1 MKKLLFFLLFGI
13 VCAFSGNITIDFT
26 RIDPLVS
33 AVFKGVEE
41 AFSVNEKGLNALESG
56 DFEEAEECFLRA
68 ADMLPIYS
76 DAKNNLGVLYYRTQ
90 RVEEAQKVWKQVVQ
104 KDPEYATAWY
114 NLGLFTVNSGDF
126 AKAEEYFL
134 RAAKEQ
140 PDFWKAKIQIAR
152 INLISNKK
160 NEAKKLAAAAYA
172 KAPNV
177 EEIWSLYS
185 YILAQTADE
194 AKAIKI
200 LEKKVPSA
208 TAVKM
213 LGEIYAVI
221 GDYAKA
227 KTYLE
232 SLKMNYSPSRDY
244 YESLAAVYNEL
255 GMYKNTEELFTLAD
269 NMGDNISLS
278 FWISYAWA
286 LHEQKQKEKAIS
298 ILTQKS
304 MQNPNDRD
312 LKAKLIYILINDK
325 KFNAAKSTLYEMEKV
340 DDKNFSIQY
349 LKGFTA
355 LNASQFEESKK
366 SLEAAL
372 KISPNDNA
380 AKGLLAFVLVNL
392 GDTKTA
398 EKLWR
403 ENVKSDTLNNQS
415 LINLAVLFE
424 KKGLRD
430 SALIYYKKALKIAE
444 NAGVR
449 VSVGNVFL
457 EKKQYDSAMVNYTFA
472 HDSSDWR
479 TKAFAGE
486 YFAALGLKNTDLAD
500 KIVGFMS
507 MSDTGDYVIRVFSD
521 YAYRKGDF
529 EESQKLLKSISSPIA
544 EDYLR
549 FGWIYLALK
558 STINAEIAA
567 DSAKHFKADESEIS
581 KLRQQIAFA
590 KGDYGS
596 ALSFKDNS
604 PTGIYNRV
612 IILYRN
618 KDYSQALNLS
628 VIAADL
634 FSSEEKTEMVR
645 IAANSA
651 AAIKN
656 WSAALRWYSLLEKL
670 DSTPQNKLNAAIA
683 AYNENN
689 ITLTKE
695 FYLSAKQQDPS
706 ISNKDIEARLQD
718 EKRPKEPQKTTTV
731 IFSSADSLYNIAL
744 NFHLSGEMENAVKMY
759 EKLLESDKNYYRAW
773 NNLGAIYGE
782 HGEIEKA
789 IKAYENAVGRRADI
803 VDGYVNLVNIYS
815 AIDDT
820 DNAKKWLRKGLKVAP
835 KDQNLLFFKKQL
847 GE

>member
-1 MKKLLFFLLFGI
+1 MKKVLFLSFLLSI
-13 VCAFSGNITIDFT
+13 AAFSENFTIDFT
-26 RIDPLVS
+26 RIDPLAS
-33 AVFKGVEE
+33 AVLRGVEE
-41 AFSVNEKGLNALESG
+41 AFSINEKGLNALEKG

-90 RVEEAQKVWKQVVQ
+90 REEEAQKIWKQVVQ
-104 KDPEYATAWY
+104 KDHEYATAWY
-114 NLGLFTVNSGDF
+114 NLGLYTVNSGDF
-126 AKAEEYFL
+126 AKAGEYFL

-140 PDFWKAKIQIAR
+140 PDFWRAKIQIAR
-152 INLISNKK
+152 INLVNNKK

-185 YILAQTADE
+185 YVLAQTGEA

-208 TAVKM
+208 AAVKM
-213 LGEIYAVI
+213 LGEIYAVS
-221 GDYAKA
+221 GDYVKA
-227 KTYLE
+227 KTYFE
-232 SLKMNYSPSRDY
+232 SLKINYSPLRDY

-255 GMYKNTEELFTLAD
+255 KMYKKTEELFKEAE
-269 NMGDNISLS
+269 NMGDKISLS
-278 FWISYAWA
+278 FWISYTWA
-286 LHEQKQKEKAIS
+286 LHEQGQKDRAIS
-298 ILTQKS
+298 ILMQKS
-304 MQNPNDRD
+304 VQNPDDKD
-312 LKAKLIYILINDK
+312 LKAKLIYVLINDK
-325 KFNAAKSTLYEMEKV
+325 KFDDAKAVLDEMEKA

-349 LKGFTA
+349 LKGFAA
-355 LNASQFEESKK
+355 LNISQYEESKK
-366 SLEAAL
+366 SLETAL

-403 ENVKSDTLNNQS
+403 ESVKSDTLNNQS
-415 LINLAVLFE
+415 FINLAVLYE
-424 KKGLRD
+424 KKNMCD

-449 VSVGNVFL
+449 VSIGNIFL
-457 EKKQYDSAMVNYTFA
+457 EKKQYDSAIVNYALA

-479 TKAFAGE
+479 TKALAGE
-486 YFAALGLKNTDLAD
+486 YFAAIGLKDTNFAD
-500 KIVGFMS
+500 KVAAFIS
-507 MSDTGDYVIRVFSD
+507 TSDTGDYVIRVLSD

-529 EESQKLLKSISSPIA
+529 EQSEKLSRSISSPIA
-544 EDYLR
+544 EDYIRL
-549 FGWIYLALK
+549 GWTYLELK
-558 STINAEIAA
+558 NTRSAEIAA
-567 DSAKHFKADESEIS
+567 DSAKFLKANESEIS
-581 KLRQQIAFA
+581 KLRQRIAFA
-590 KGDYGS
+590 KGDYNS
-596 ALSFKDNS
+596 ALSFKDDS
-604 PTGIYNRV
+604 PSGIYNRA

-618 KDYSQALNLS
+618 KDYSQALNES
-628 VIAADL
+628 IIAADL
-634 FSSEEKTEMVR
+634 FFGNEKIEMVR

-656 WSAALRWYSLLEKL
+656 WSVALRWFSLLNKL
-670 DSTPQNKLNAAIA
+670 DPTAQNALNTAIA

-695 FYLSAKQQDPS
+695 FYLSAKEQDS
-706 ISNKDIEARLQD
+706 LILNKDIEARL
-718 EKRPKEPQKTTTV
+718 EYEERLKESQETMEIV
-731 IFSSADSLYNIAL
+731 FSIADSLYNSAL
-744 NFHLSGEMENAVKMY
+744 NFHLSGDTENAVKLY
-759 EKLLESDKNYYRAW
+759 EELLKFDKNYYRAW

-782 HGEIEKA
+782 QGEFEKA
-789 IKAYENAVGRRADI
+789 IDSYENAVGKRADI

-815 AIDDT
+815 AIDDI